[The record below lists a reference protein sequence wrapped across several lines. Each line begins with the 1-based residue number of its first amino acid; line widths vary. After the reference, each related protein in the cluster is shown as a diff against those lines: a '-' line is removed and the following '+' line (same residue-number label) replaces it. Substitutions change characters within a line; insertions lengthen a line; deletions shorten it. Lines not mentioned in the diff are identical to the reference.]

1 MAMENSPFVDD
12 FPDPPFQPPF
22 IGDFLLPCFM
32 IGGYIHIPE
41 KYRWPMESQLAFI
54 DQSAPSLKLG
64 FVKMNVYN
72 EYALRYSNMY
82 VQAGL
87 VDINQADLMPGF
99 VLKDFFC
106 SSYLKICARP

>member
-1 MAMENSPFVDD
+1 MAMENSLFVDD
-12 FPDPPFQPPF
+12 FPDLPLQPF

-72 EYALRYSNMY
+72 EYALRYSNMH

-87 VDINQADLMPGF
+87 IDIKPSMPGF